1 MPIYYFDPVIGS
13 DLNNGLS
20 ASAPLKGISPPIT
33 AYMVTGNTLR
43 FKRGAVFGETSGMIR
58 LWVSNVAG
66 LTMES
71 YGDGPLPPQFEAR
84 RSVGSGEWVYT
95 GAGNIWYRQRA
106 FIRQVQRVFVG
117 SDNVELLESSF
128 KNGGVA
134 GIDGS
139 RTFWYWALNDP
150 VAGSDRL
157 YMWSGSPTLN
167 PTQVWGSVMICDL
180 STAYASGA
188 SQFTNCSDLVLR
200 DLRISGVVND
210 HIILTGGNNFLL
222 DGVIM
227 DYAPLRAQS
236 LRMQAS
242 TAGDAN
248 NLEVVN
254 TKFLTSGI
262 FRNFYSEAGSANN
275 TDPNCNPDLVAPFR
289 SNTPN
294 DTIRLLCPGKVTIR
308 NSLIEA
314 GNHSGINVFPQNRSG
329 RQGDIDLEMTG
340 CEIVCSSMGPYSRAF
355 GFQRSALGGAGRIV
369 MTGNRIARQSIQS
382 QIAGCVSA
390 YIGRNVF
397 GPCDA
402 AVKGLEDYY
411 NNGIVYTRNES
422 SPHIAFSTYD
432 GCNAYGAAGS
442 VVVEENHFQGSG
454 SAPLQA
460 RFIDGEAP
468 AGVFVIRRNHFSNT
482 SDPWRS
488 QTPAPRLLERRF
500 AGSWVPVFEDNTYEG
515 NYNPVIGL
523 ANATSWDDKPVT
535 EYGAGNVEMARERQR
550 PLIAARRTSMA
561 RA

>member
-1 MPIYYFDPVIGS
+1 MPTYYFDPVTGS
-13 DLNNGLS
+13 DLNNGLA
-20 ASAPLKGISPPIT
+20 ASAPLQGISPPIT
-33 AYMVTGNTLR
+33 DYMVTGNTLR
-43 FKRGAVFGETSGMIR
+43 FKRGAVFGESSGMIR
-58 LWVSNVAG
+58 LWVSGVSG

-71 YGDGPLPPQFEAR
+71 YGDGLLPPQFEAR
-84 RSVGSGEWVYT
+84 TAIPSESWVYT
-95 GAGNIWYRQRA
+95 GAGNIWYRQRP
-106 FIRQVQRVFVG
+106 FTRQVQRVFVG

-128 KNGGVA
+128 RNGGVA
-134 GIDGS
+134 DIDGS
-139 RTFWYWALNDP
+139 KTFWYWAIDDP
-150 VAGSDRL
+150 SFGSDRL

-167 PTQVWGSVMICDL
+167 PTQMWGSVMICDL

-188 SQFTNCSDLVLR
+188 SQFANCSDIVFR
-200 DLRISGVVND
+200 DLRISGVISD

-222 DGVIM
+222 DGVVL
-227 DYAPLRAQS
+227 DFAPLRGQS
-236 LRMQAS
+236 LRVQAS
-242 TAGDAN
+242 TTADAN
-248 NLEVVN
+248 NVEILN
-254 TKFLTSGI
+254 TRFLTSGVY
-262 FRNFYSEAGSANN
+262 RNFFSESGASNN
-275 TDPNCNPDLVAPFR
+275 TDPNCDPDRPAPFR

-308 NSLIEA
+308 NSFIEA
-314 GNHSGINVFPQNRSG
+314 GNHSGINIFPQNRSG
-329 RQGDIDLEMTG
+329 RQGDVDLELTD
-340 CEIVCSSMGPYSRAF
+340 CEIVCSTMGPYSRAF

-369 MTGNRIARQSIQS
+369 MTGNRIARQSIHS
-382 QIAGCVSA
+382 QIAGCTSA

-402 AVKGLEDYY
+402 PVKELEDYY
-411 NNGIVYTRNES
+411 NNGIVYTRNEAS
-422 SPHIAFSTYD
+422 AHIAFSTYE

-442 VVVEENHFQGSG
+442 VSVEENHFQGSG

-523 ANATSWDDKPVT
+523 ASSTSWHETPVT
-535 EYGAGNVEMARERQR
+535 EYGAGNVEMAKERPR